1 VLGAWSLLFAWL
13 LISGEVARYLG
24 PRTFWVAAFG
34 AIGLTVVTL
43 LYGAGN
49 AGSADAGRTLSA
61 REAGGLLALMA
72 PVLIAFLMANASLGS
87 LAASRKLTSRGIDVN
102 RLEEVLAGDSS
113 ELGFLELNV
122 AGRRPDFARENGIVP
137 GRPVDLTGLVLD
149 PSEAGPRSFQLGR
162 FYITCCVAD
171 SIPVGVEVDPDGASP
186 AVTSDEWL
194 EVTGQVAKRR
204 GEIVVEAM
212 RVSPVDEPDDP
223 YLTFTY

>member
-1 VLGAWSLLFAWL
+1 MLGAWSLLFAWL

-43 LYGAGN
+43 LYWAGN

-171 SIPVGVEVDPDGASP
+171 AVPIGVHVMPGPRAKLKRDDWVD
-186 AVTSDEWL
+186 
-194 EVTGQVAKRR
+194 VTGVLSR
-204 GEIVVEAM
+204 GHREWVVRALAI
-212 RVSPVDEPDDP
+212 RHIKAPSDP
-223 YLTFTY
+223 YLSFAG